1 MVFKYLTGLEDHLD
15 FGLVDYQPILTLREE
30 IVVVD
35 MNDTLF
41 TLAASVIT
49 GVSTFFIGRQRARKE
64 IETMTLVNVEKS
76 LTIYQTIIQD
86 LKEQVE
92 ELLIKV
98 NSLEDKVDELKKENH
113 ELKQMLRQRNKEN
126 K

>member
-15 FGLVDYQPILTLREE
+15 FGLVDYRHILTLREE